1 MAAPT
6 GISLSL
12 DLEEYSRFEI
22 REDRATITVFIT
34 ASGGGDMSGEQITIE
49 LIKGRRL
56 RDQVVHTTTHTLVG
70 TSDPVQESLTIYL
83 PDVRDTTDSISLI
96 RRGFFF
102 VRATSVTTPAVT
114 GDSVDVPISILTAE
128 MLRETYLFGLNL
140 QASDVRDVRTQP
152 INITGVEVI
161 EVNSSHQTGFDV
173 LTYIYNDSTGSGGSL
188 VQQLAW
194 GGGGSAVTLT
204 GPGRYLLR
212 RDCHASD
219 YIVVQI
225 RNMSALPTTPQKDE
239 LLVDKDFITDNM
251 LRRWIDQA
259 CDWLENDKIAGVFLE
274 PTRIVTDPIL
284 PGNVVPDWDFIV
296 PQITFYP
303 VNPVRWIDILF
314 PYPGLL
320 KIDELFGQVA
330 DTRIVDID
338 LSWVEIS
345 ERNGFVQ
352 LVPFNQEV
360 AFNFIGLVWVESLRG
375 RIELPN
381 FWHFDAV
388 AGLRE
393 VDPVLQE
400 IIGKKAA
407 IDALTVAG
415 HAFRGGFASQSVS
428 RDGVSESVSYTASA
442 IYGIYSATIEDYN
455 KFLNREIKQV
465 KGRYRGVNMVVL

>member
-1 MAAPT
+1 MGAPT
-6 GISLSL
+6 SLAVSV
-12 DLEEYSRFEI
+12 DLGEYSRFEVL
-22 REDRATITVFIT
+22 EDRATITVYLT
-34 ASGGGDMSGEQITIE
+34 ASGGIDMSGEEITVE
-49 LIKGRRL
+49 LYKGRRL
-56 RDQVVHTTTHTLVG
+56 RDQVIYTATHTVVSS
-70 TSDPVQESLTIYL
+70 SDPAEESLTIYL
-83 PDVRDTTDSISLI
+83 PDVRDSNSISLI

-114 GDSVDVPISILTAE
+114 ADSVDFPISIVTAQ
-128 MLRETYLFGLNL
+128 MLRDTYLFGLNL
-140 QASDVRDVRTQP
+140 EASDVRDVKEQP
-152 INITGVEVI
+152 TNITGVEVV
-161 EVNSSHQTGFDV
+161 EVSSTHQVGFDV
-173 LTYIYNDSTGSGGSL
+173 LTYIYGDSGNI
-188 VQQLAW
+188 QQLAW
-194 GGGGSAVTLT
+194 GEGGSVVPIS

-212 RDCHASD
+212 RDCSSSD
-219 YIVVQI
+219 FIIVQI
-225 RNMSALPTTPQKDE
+225 RNMNSLPTSSQKDE
-239 LLVDKDFITDNM
+239 LLVGKDFITDNM
-251 LRRWIDQA
+251 LRRWINQA
-259 CDWLENDKIAGVFLE
+259 CDWLENDKLAGVFLE
-274 PTRIVTDPIL
+274 PTRIVTDPVL
-284 PGNVVPDWDFIV
+284 PGNVIPDWDFIV

-320 KIDELFGQVA
+320 QIDELFGQIA
-330 DTRIVDID
+330 NTRIVDVD

-381 FWHFDAV
+381 FWHFNAM

-393 VDPVLQE
+393 ADPVLQE
-400 IIGKKAA
+400 VIGKKAA

-415 HAFRGGFASQSVS
+415 HAFRGGFSSQSVS

-455 KFLNREIKQV
+455 KFLNREIKQL